1 MGQSACCSQSDDG
14 QAPISEVKST
24 KATAQIPDDQCKDII
39 DSPKAGVPETNTMN
53 KVAPEQVPEQVPE
66 NEQKEEAK
74 AGEKLGQSP
83 RDPELELTFRTD
95 TGALKSFVFRK
106 RPLGLDFYKRPPI
119 TIKRVKAGSDAES
132 QGLQI
137 GWEVYTVNG
146 TEVKGM
152 QIQTVIDLLTMLS
165 SHLPASGERAK
176 SP

>member
-39 DSPKAGVPETNTMN
+39 DSP